1 MSQSVA
7 MPLIQAARLRQY
19 LEQADAQLRALMAGG
34 GPGASTGKAIEIERL
49 KKLRGAVLGALG
61 EAEG

>member
-1 MSQSVA
+1 MRGRTPA
-7 MPLIQAARLRQY
+7 LILSA
-19 LEQADAQLRALMAGG
+19 ALMAGG